1 METMFVF
8 QFFICRFFES
18 GHVYVHIL
26 IVAKRVL
33 ICLLLQ
39 F

>member
-1 METMFVF
+1 VEAMFVF
-8 QFFICRFFES
+8 QFFICRFRES

-26 IVAKRVL
+26 IVAKLVL
-33 ICLLLQ
+33 ICLLLE

>member
-1 METMFVF
+1 MFVL
-8 QFFICRFFES
+8 QFSMFCES

-33 ICLLLQ
+33 ICFLLE
-39 F
+39 FS